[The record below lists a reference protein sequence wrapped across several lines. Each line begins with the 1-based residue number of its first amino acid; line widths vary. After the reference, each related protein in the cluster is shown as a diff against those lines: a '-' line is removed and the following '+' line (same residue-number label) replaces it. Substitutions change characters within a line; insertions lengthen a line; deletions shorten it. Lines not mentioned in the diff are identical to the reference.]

1 MKMWEKISFRRKVF
15 AGMVLVAGVPML
27 IGYLVMLQ
35 VFNIT
40 YQNKLKQEAETI
52 LNATAGSLD
61 SAFLHIY
68 DALQMLADSD
78 MIKETL
84 QSGET
89 GDSEVYR
96 QLYQATGEYGNYAH
110 FSLYDAEGNKVL
122 SVVENSYIKS
132 ELPLDWGLLYE
143 AAGSPDVCV
152 VRNARIYN
160 GAHRVEYLRV
170 AKAVLGDEGE
180 ILGYVIA
187 VVNNGMFD
195 DMLHGIVNENQGS
208 IYAMDN
214 FQEMVYCSSDS
225 YDEDEMRIVR
235 KSFLG
240 QRGEIQESTKLY
252 EGEDG
257 KYFYYLHYAQESRLY
272 LFYQQPIA
280 ILTTIKNSVVI
291 IAVLSG
297 MLGIGICICLSGS
310 VSNIIYQP
318 IKRMQDAIIEIQQGN
333 FNAKIEVDSQDELG
347 QLSESFNIMAAHLEE
362 NMQCLIMRERELNEA
377 HIKMMQAQ
385 LNPHFLYNTLDTM
398 KWLGKANEVPEIATL
413 SAGLAKIL
421 RMSIS
426 AKTKVSLEQELEFAE
441 AYVQIQKIRFA
452 DKFEYIVDVPE
463 ELNDC
468 LVPKLIL
475 QPIIENSIIHGFA
488 EKTHGIVMVQAMC
501 IQGTE
506 EEQLQIVVSDDG
518 AGMSEQQLAKLN
530 SKEQAKTAEKHSIG
544 FYNVNEIIRLNYGEA
559 YGLKAESCEGKG
571 ARIFI
576 TMPVRRG
583 EE

>member
-1 MKMWEKISFRRKVF
+1 
-15 AGMVLVAGVPML
+15 ML
-27 IGYLVMLQ
+27 IGYLVMLH

-40 YQNKLKQEAETI
+40 YQNKLQQEAETI
-52 LNATAGSLD
+52 LHATAGSLD

-68 DALQMLADSD
+68 DALQNLSDSETV
-78 MIKETL
+78 KVTL

-89 GDSEVYR
+89 ENAEVYR

-110 FSLYDAEGNKVL
+110 FTLYDAQGNEVL
-122 SVVENSYIKS
+122 SVVENSYIKNK
-132 ELPLDWGLLYE
+132 LPLDWGLLYE
-143 AAGSPDVCV
+143 AAETPNACV

-160 GAHRVEYLRV
+160 GAHRVEYLRI
-170 AKAVLGDEGE
+170 AKAVLGDEDE

-195 DMLHGIVNENQGS
+195 NMLHGIVNENQGT

-214 FQEMVYCSSDS
+214 FQEMVYCSADT
-225 YDEDEMRIVR
+225 YDEDEMRMVR
-235 KSFLG
+235 KNFLG
-240 QRGEIQESTKLY
+240 QQDEMWETAELY

-257 KYFYYLHYAQESRLY
+257 KYFYYLYYAEESKLY

-280 ILTTIKNSVVI
+280 ILTNMKNSVFFI
-291 IAVLSG
+291 TILSG
-297 MLGIGICICLSGS
+297 MLGIGICIFLSGS

-318 IKRMQDAIIEIQQGN
+318 IKRMQYAIAQIQQGN
-333 FNAKIEVDSQDELG
+333 FNARIEVDSQDELG
-347 QLSESFNIMAAHLEE
+347 QLSESFNIMASHLEE
-362 NMQCLIMRERELNEA
+362 NMQCLIARERELNEA

-426 AKTKVSLEQELEFAE
+426 AKAKVSLKQELEFAE
-441 AYVQIQKIRFA
+441 AYVQIQKIRFE

-463 ELNDC
+463 ELYDC
-468 LVPKLIL
+468 EVPKLIL

-488 EKTHGIVMVQAMC
+488 EKNYGIVMVQAMYKKD
-501 IQGTE
+501 TE
-506 EEQLQIVVSDDG
+506 EKEFEILISDDG
-518 AGMSEQQLAKLN
+518 AGMSQQQLAKLN
-530 SKEQAKTAEKHSIG
+530 SKEQIETSEKHSIG
-544 FYNVNEIIRLNYGEA
+544 FYNVNEIIRLNYGET
-559 YGLKAESCEGKG
+559 YGLRAESDEGNGTK
-571 ARIFI
+571 IFM
-576 TMPVRRG
+576 TMPVTRG
-583 EE
+583 EEACTK

>member
-1 MKMWEKISFRRKVF
+1 M
-15 AGMVLVAGVPML
+15 LV
-27 IGYLVMLQ
+27 GYLVMLQ

-40 YQNKLKQEAETI
+40 YQNKLQQEAETI

-68 DALQMLADSD
+68 DALQILSDSEPV
-78 MIKETL
+78 KEIL
-84 QSGET
+84 QSGEM
-89 GDSEVYR
+89 DNSEVYR
-96 QLYQATGEYGNYAH
+96 QLYQATWEYGNYAH
-110 FSLYDAEGNKVL
+110 FSLYDANGSKVL
-122 SVVENSYIKS
+122 SVVENSYIKD

-143 AAGSPDVCV
+143 AAQTPDACV

-160 GAHRVEYLRV
+160 GEHRVEYLRI
-170 AKAVLGDEGE
+170 AKAVLGEEEE
-180 ILGYVIA
+180 ILGYATA

-195 DMLHGIVNENQGS
+195 DMLHGIINENQGS
-208 IYAMDN
+208 IYALDD
-214 FQEMVYCSSDS
+214 FQEMVYCSADS
-225 YDEDEMRIVR
+225 YDEDEMRTVR
-235 KSFLG
+235 KNFLG
-240 QRGEIQESTKLY
+240 QRDEIQESGKLY

-257 KYFYYLHYAQESRLY
+257 KYFYYLHYAPESGLY

-280 ILTTIKNSVVI
+280 ILTHMKNSVVVI
-291 IAVLSG
+291 TILSG
-297 MLGIGICICLSGS
+297 MLGIGICVFLSGS
-310 VSNIIYQP
+310 VSNVIYQP
-318 IKRMQDAIIEIQQGN
+318 IKRMQYAITEIQQGN

-347 QLSESFNIMAAHLEE
+347 QLSESFNTMASHLEE
-362 NMQCLIMRERELNEA
+362 NMQCLIARERELNEA
-377 HIKMMQAQ
+377 QIKMMQAQ

-426 AKTKVSLEQELEFAE
+426 AKMKVSLKQELEFAD
-441 AYVQIQKIRFA
+441 AYVQIQKIRFE

-488 EKTHGIVMVQAMC
+488 ERNHGIVMVQAMC
-501 IQGTE
+501 IKDAE
-506 EEQLQIVVSDDG
+506 EEQIQIVISDDG

-530 SKEQAKTAEKHSIG
+530 SSERVKTLEKHNIG
-544 FYNVNEIIRLNYGEA
+544 FYNVNEIIRLNYGER
-559 YGLKAESCEGKG
+559 YGLRAESGEENGTKV
-571 ARIFI
+571 FM
-576 TMPVRRG
+576 TMPVTRG